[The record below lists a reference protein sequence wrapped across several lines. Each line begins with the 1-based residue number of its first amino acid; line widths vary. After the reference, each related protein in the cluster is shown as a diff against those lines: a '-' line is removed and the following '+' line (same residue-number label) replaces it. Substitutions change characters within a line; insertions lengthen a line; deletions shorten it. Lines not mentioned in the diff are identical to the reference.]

1 MEQLLNIA
9 RIADTGGVGE
19 NLIVRPVAGG
29 KVAVASGSTAALTG
43 VALYDAAAGQTAT
56 IQVAG
61 IARVKLGGTVSAGD
75 PITSNA
81 SGQGVAAAPAAGVNA
96 WIVGIAQESGVAG
109 DLIDVQ
115 IAPGRIQG

>member
-1 MEQLLNIA
+1 MQQLLNIA

-19 NLIVRPVAGG
+19 NLIVRAVAGG
-29 KVAVASGSTAALTG
+29 KAAVATGSTAALIG
-43 VALYDAAAGQTAT
+43 VSLYDTPAGQPAT
-56 IQVAG
+56 IQVDG
-61 IARVKLGGTVSAGD
+61 VARVKLGGTVNADD

-96 WIVGIAQESGVAG
+96 WIVGIALESGVAG

-115 IAPGRIQG
+115 IAPSRIQG